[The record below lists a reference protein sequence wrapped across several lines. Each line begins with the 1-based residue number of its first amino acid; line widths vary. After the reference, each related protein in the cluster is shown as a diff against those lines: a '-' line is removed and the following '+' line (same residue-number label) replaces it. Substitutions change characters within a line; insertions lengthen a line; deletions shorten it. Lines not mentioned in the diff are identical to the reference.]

1 MHRLDANLIRAI
13 WLILL
18 IVWLVLAFRTK
29 RTIRRQRGSF
39 PTIVIVLLAVAVIER
54 VSAHDLYTR
63 LWRPSLFPAGLCVF
77 LTLFGAAFAIWA
89 RFTIGA
95 NWSGVVTLKEDHELI
110 QSGPYAYVRHPIYSG
125 LILMGIATAAFFAQP
140 YEFIIFSV
148 VLILFIFKMRME
160 EQLMIQQFQSEYLE
174 YRKRVKAIIPFL
186 L

>member
-63 LWRPSLFPAGLCVF
+63 LWRLSLFPAGLCVF